1 VKYGFI
7 RDHARHWSVTQL
19 CWQLGV
25 QRSAYYDWRNQ
36 PGQVIAPRELVLRRR
51 MKALFAASRG
61 SLGSRTMMK
70 NLCQEGFEIG
80 RDRTRRLMQ
89 RLNLKVRQ
97 KRKYRVTTDSN
108 HSLPVAAN
116 VLNREFAP
124 SAPNRAFS
132 HGYHLS
138 VDSAGLDLSGGGDGS
153 VFPTGH
159 RLVH

>member
-1 VKYGFI
+1 
-7 RDHARHWSVTQL
+7 
-19 CWQLGV
+19 
-25 QRSAYYDWRNQ
+25 
-36 PGQVIAPRELVLRRR
+36 

-80 RDRTRRLMQ
+80 RDRTR

>member
-1 VKYGFI
+1 
-7 RDHARHWSVTQL
+7 
-19 CWQLGV
+19 
-25 QRSAYYDWRNQ
+25 
-36 PGQVIAPRELVLRRR
+36 
-51 MKALFAASRG
+51 
-61 SLGSRTMMK
+61 MMK
-70 NLCQEGFEIG
+70 NLCQEGFAIG
-80 RDRTRRLMQ
+80 RDRTRRLMK

-132 HGYHLS
+132 YGYHLS

-159 RLVH
+159 PAGPLIDA